1 MMDQNGAGDATNQDG
16 DEGNEVTHKNG
27 GEEASPERRAEYN
40 REMSPWTPENSY
52 RHHLINDIWRIHDE
66 RSDNKVGC
74 CKGQRL
80 IFA

>member
-16 DEGNEVTHKNG
+16 DDKNG

-74 CKGQRL
+74 CN
-80 IFA
+80 